1 MEYKYAQM
9 VANYLLEWSTNFS
22 FCSTDALWVKMRSA
36 LVAGTAGLLLGG
48 QMAAASLDSYIAKES
63 VRSYQ
68 GIIDNLGNKGVKA
81 PGTAA
86 GLFIASPNT
95 ANPDCELQGIMH
107 DNEDPFWY

>member
-9 VANYLLEWSTNFS
+9 VANYLLQWAPNFS
-22 FCSTDALWVKMRSA
+22 SGFTDVLWAKMRST

-48 QMAAASLDSYIAKES
+48 HLAAASLDSFIAKES

-95 ANPDCELQGIMH
+95 ANPDCE
-107 DNEDPFWY
+107 